1 MIEAEQ
7 SIISSMIQNP
17 DCVDDV
23 LDSLVAD
30 DFLSPMA
37 RVAFT
42 SIVELT
48 NSGMEIDILTVAE
61 KIDNLDYITE
71 IITDGHTF
79 GVKVAVD
86 LIKKESSRRKAL
98 KSLEQ
103 AKDRVVGAE
112 TVEEQV
118 QALEAVADS
127 VESGEPEYKTLPE
140 IMKSALKRFSDKIN
154 GKVAKGIQTGFDSLD
169 ARLGGLV
176 RGNMIVVG
184 ARPAMGKTTFAMN
197 IAENVS
203 YGGGKVLV
211 FSMEMSNDEIADR
224 MIANASNIPMN
235 ILRNPE
241 YTEDSFGLGEQQKL
255 ELGLKK
261 VKTIDNR
268 LIIIDRPA
276 MHVDHVRNIARK
288 FNRGQKLD
296 LIVIDYL
303 QLMRATAKT
312 RFDEISEVSRSIK
325 AMAKQL
331 DVPVI
336 VLSQL
341 SREVEKRSDSRP
353 VNSDLRESGQ
363 IEQDA
368 DIIMFLYRDE
378 VYNNKDSNPNKGLA
392 EVITSKFRNGQ
403 TGTDYLEAKLH
414 VSRFENTTRS
424 HIEPPKETGYAPRYK

>member
-17 DCVDDV
+17 DCIDMV
-23 LDSLVAD
+23 LESINAD
-30 DFLSPMA
+30 DIQSPMA
-37 RVAFT
+37 RNAFT
-42 SIVELT
+42 TIVQLT
-48 NSGMEIDILTVAE
+48 NESIDVDVLSVAE
-61 KIDNLDYITE
+61 KMNNLDYVTDLITNA
-71 IITDGHTF
+71 HTF
-79 GVKVAVD
+79 NVSVSIEI
-86 LIKKESSRRKAL
+86 IKKESSRRKAL

-103 AKDRVVGAE
+103 ARDQVLSADS
-112 TVEEQV
+112 VEQQV
-118 QALEAVADS
+118 QALESLADS
-127 VESGEPEYKTLPE
+127 VESGEPEYRTLPE
-140 IMKSALKRFSDKIN
+140 VMKSALQRFSDKIN
-154 GKVAKGIQTGFDSLD
+154 GKIAKGIQTGFKSIDE
-169 ARLGGLV
+169 RLGGLV

-197 IAENVS
+197 IAENVA

-211 FSMEMSNDEIADR
+211 FSMEMSDEEIADR
-224 MIANASNIPMN
+224 MISSASNIPMN

-241 YTEDSFGLGEQQKL
+241 YTEESFGPGEQQKL
-255 ELGLKK
+255 EIGLRK
-261 VKTIDNR
+261 VKGIENR
-268 LIIIDRPA
+268 LTIIDKPS
-276 MHVDHVRNIARK
+276 MHVDHVRNISRK

-303 QLMRATAKT
+303 QLMRSGAKN

-325 AMAKQL
+325 AMAKQI

-378 VYNNKDSNPNKGLA
+378 VYNDKESNPNKGLA

-403 TGTDYLEAKLH
+403 TGTDYLEGKLH
-414 VSRFENTTRS
+414 VSRFENTARS
-424 HIEPPKETGYAPRYK
+424 HIEAQESGFRPAYAK